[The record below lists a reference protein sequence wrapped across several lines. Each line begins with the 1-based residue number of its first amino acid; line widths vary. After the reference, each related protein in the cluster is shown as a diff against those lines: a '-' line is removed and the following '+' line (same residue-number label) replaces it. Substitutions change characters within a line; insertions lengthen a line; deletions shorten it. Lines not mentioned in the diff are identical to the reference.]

1 MTKPLILKVAIPAVP
16 FFKLFEYLAPDDSQH
31 LKAGIRLEVPFGK
44 TSKIGFLIATS
55 VENDYDIKKIKPI
68 PSSAKYATT

>member
-1 MTKPLILKVAIPAVP
+1 MTIKPLILKVAIPAVP
-16 FFKLFEYLAPDDSQH
+16 FFQHFEYLAPEDSQN

-55 VENDYDIKKIKPI
+55 FESDYPIEKLKPI
-68 PSSAKYATT
+68 D